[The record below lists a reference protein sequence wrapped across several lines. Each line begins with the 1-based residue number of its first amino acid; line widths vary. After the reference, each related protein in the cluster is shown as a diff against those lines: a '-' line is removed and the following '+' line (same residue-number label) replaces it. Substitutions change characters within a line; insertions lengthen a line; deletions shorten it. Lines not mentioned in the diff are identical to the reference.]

1 MASIRVIKTTKEFE
15 DYAREAANEAGGSLE
30 DAGSTWRIKA
40 SPKLALKRSTMDKY
54 FQDRPKW
61 ERNALWESLPLIT
74 EGAVTKQAEDELILE
89 D

>member
-1 MASIRVIKTTKEFE
+1 MASIRVAKTTKEFQ

-40 SPKLALKRSTMDKY
+40 SPKLVLKRSTMDKY

-61 ERNALWESLPLIT
+61 ERNALWESLPSVT